1 MKTAR
6 TLLLLAALLVAV
18 PTFAA
23 CGDDGTDEATAI
35 SAESGQDQE
44 HSEAET
50 EGIYVD
56 VDGIKYQAQTSKQL
70 NPQIALDKD
79 YLEGVTGPQL
89 QLGPDEVWFAVL
101 MRAENDEGKPG
112 TRTADRFVIEDSQ
125 GGRYEPLKLANSNN
139 FAYRS
144 FELGEGE
151 VYPDPESTPGERPP
165 YGALLL
171 FKLKRESLGNR
182 PLELHI
188 ESGETDQVATVN
200 LDV

>member
-18 PTFAA
+18 PFLAA
-23 CGDDGTDEATAI
+23 CGDEGTDEATAQGSI
-35 SAESGQDQE
+35 SGQDQE
-44 HSEAET
+44 HSTAET

-56 VDGIKYQAQTSKQL
+56 VDGIKYQVQTSKLL

-89 QLGPDEVWFAVL
+89 QLADDEVWFVVL
-101 MRAENDEGKPG
+101 LRAENDEGKAG
-112 TRTADRFVIEDSQ
+112 TRTADDFVIEDSQ
-125 GGRYEPLKLANSNN
+125 GGRYSPLPLAASNN
-139 FAYRS
+139 FAWRPIA
-144 FELGEGE
+144 LGEGE

-165 YGALLL
+165 YGAELL
-171 FKLKRESLGNR
+171 FKLKRVSLGNR

-188 ESGETDQVATVN
+188 ESGESEQSATLN